1 MIWVNKEL
9 VELLLKYMGGIVI
22 VMGLI
27 LLACLLTPKI
37 ARKIEQNRS
46 SEGEGENAPEGTDPK
61 DYTVKGPFDPQK
73 LDEYDLN
80 YKIYNKDIYGVDFR
94 HGKKQKRKD
103 G

>member
-1 MIWVNKEL
+1 MNKEL
-9 VELLLKYMGGIVI
+9 VVLLLKFIGGIAV

-27 LLACLLTPKI
+27 LLACLVTPKI
-37 ARKIEQNRS
+37 ARRIEKKLPPADG
-46 SEGEGENAPEGTDPK
+46 GEGEVKPE
-61 DYTVKGPFDPQK
+61 DYTVQGHFDPQK

>member
-1 MIWVNKEL
+1 MNREL
-9 VELLLKYMGGIVI
+9 VVLLLKYMGGIVI

-37 ARKIEQNRS
+37 ARKIDQNRS
-46 SEGEGENAPEGTDPK
+46 SGEEGDDAPTGTDPEN
-61 DYTVKGPFDPQK
+61 YTVSGPFDPQK
-73 LDEYDLN
+73 LEEYDLN
-80 YKIYNKDIYGVDFR
+80 YKIYNKDIYGVDFK

>member
-1 MIWVNKEL
+1 MNKEL

-46 SEGEGENAPEGTDPK
+46 SEGADPK

>member
-1 MIWVNKEL
+1 MNREL
-9 VELLLKYMGGIVI
+9 VILLLKFAGILAA

-27 LLACLLTPKI
+27 VICCVITPKI
-37 ARKIEQNRS
+37 ARRIEKKLPPDEDTQD
-46 SEGEGENAPEGTDPK
+46 GEVKPE
-61 DYTVKGPFDPQK
+61 DYTVQGPFDPQK

>member
-1 MIWVNKEL
+1 MNKEL
-9 VELLLKYMGGIVI
+9 VFLLLKFMGGIAI

-27 LLACLLTPKI
+27 LLACLVTPKI
-37 ARKIEQNRS
+37 ARKIEKRLP
-46 SEGEGENAPEGTDPK
+46 ENEGTAENTDPA
-61 DYTVKGPFDPQK
+61 DYTVQGPFDPQK

-80 YKIYNKDIYGVDFR
+80 YKIYNKDIYGVDFK